1 MTNLARPI
9 VKDEVILERPKGVYT
24 EIQRKNKRSQ
34 SFCEMPSSTTCEYDV
49 KKHRRALSLQPY
61 MREGRLSTQVD
72 DWTPKPL
79 ADGTYGSSAMQDLC
93 EEFGMLAADLL
104 QGFAEGK

>member
-1 MTNLARPI
+1 MTNLAKPI
-9 VKDEVILERPKGVYT
+9 VKDEFILERPKGVYT

-34 SFCEMPSSTTCEYDV
+34 SYEMPSSTACEYDV

-61 MREGRLSTQVD
+61 IREGRLSTQVD

-93 EEFGMLAADLL
+93 EEFGMLAADVVN
-104 QGFAEGK
+104 GFSGK